1 MIFPLKES
9 NALTK
14 YMMEPYVIA
23 GFDELVDPDDLGN
36 WTLDE
41 FARYICCL
49 KEHLSDEQFET
60 LREQLVQQYE
70 RLVTAPRRNGDVI
83 VVPTNS
89 LFIEALPATHSLIEE
104 FKARHRAIDV
114 KKVQAEVREMELEN
128 IRRAARILAGERED
142 PEIEKKIVVE
152 GAVNG
157 INISDNDGK

>member
-1 MIFPLKES
+1 LSEEA

-14 YMMEPYVIA
+14 FMMEPYVVA

-60 LREQLVQQYE
+60 LREQLVKQYE
-70 RLVTAPRRNGDVI
+70 RLLTAPRRNGDVI

-89 LFIEALPATHSLIEE
+89 LFIEALPAAHSLIEE

-114 KKVQAEVREMELEN
+114 KKVQGEVRKAELEN
-128 IRRAARILAGERED
+128 VRLAARLLAGERED
-142 PEIEKKIVVE
+142 PDIERKILIE
-152 GAVNG
+152 GNTNG
-157 INISDNDGK
+157 VIVPPGDA